1 MRTMRKIVKIEPY
14 YEPRM
19 WGGGSRL
26 KEEFHYATDVAPLG
40 EVYNVVAL
48 PGHADCFVPEMNCT
62 LSQLYVSCP
71 EWFECETKELPIR
84 VNILDP
90 MADLSIQIHPDDAFA
105 KQYNGGRG
113 KPEAWVI
120 LDAPTDGYIE
130 FGHHAKT
137 HEQFETWSTERKW
150 DKLLRYLKT
159 PVGGFID
166 IPAGTLHAI
175 GKGVL
180 TYNISRNADC
190 TLRLYDYDRIDP
202 ATGAKRAIQVEE
214 VLENVN
220 IPDRMIEFQ
229 MFPSVSEHGCLVTR
243 YWDEPG
249 LYTLYRIETKEKGR
263 FLHDAFAFYTCVKGK
278 GTINGIPVR
287 QGETVLVPC
296 HSGWLELEGEMDLF
310 LASYRNEKNNGAEK
324 IKLQMAL
331 DDVDMETAIKL
342 VEQTCQAVD
351 IVEVGTPMIIK
362 YGVEPIRRIKKQFPD
377 IEVLADTK
385 IMDAGFCE
393 AEEAFKAGADY
404 VTVLG
409 VSDDGT
415 IQGCIEAAAKYK
427 GKTVADMIC
436 VTDLAERTKQLEQ
449 LGVDFVSVHVG
460 VDQQAKGR
468 TPLDDLKVIKNAANH
483 VKVSVAGGIGPD
495 SIDQYRGLG
504 PDVVIAGSALAH
516 SSDPQKTAALLK
528 ERL

>member
-48 PGHADCFVPEMNCT
+48 PGHADCLVPEMNCT

-310 LASYRNEKNNGAEK
+310 LASYRNE
-324 IKLQMAL
+324 
-331 DDVDMETAIKL
+331 
-342 VEQTCQAVD
+342 
-351 IVEVGTPMIIK
+351 
-362 YGVEPIRRIKKQFPD
+362 R
-377 IEVLADTK
+377 AD
-385 IMDAGFCE
+385 
-393 AEEAFKAGADY
+393 
-404 VTVLG
+404 
-409 VSDDGT
+409 
-415 IQGCIEAAAKYK
+415 
-427 GKTVADMIC
+427 
-436 VTDLAERTKQLEQ
+436 
-449 LGVDFVSVHVG
+449 
-460 VDQQAKGR
+460 
-468 TPLDDLKVIKNAANH
+468 
-483 VKVSVAGGIGPD
+483 
-495 SIDQYRGLG
+495 
-504 PDVVIAGSALAH
+504 
-516 SSDPQKTAALLK
+516 
-528 ERL
+528 